1 MREYT
6 PTLIITRF
14 AACSGTVM
22 VLFGDDTGM
31 TTVRMERR
39 PQEAPFPCE
48 DGTKATARVPFLH
61 EDGTKAT
68 ARVPAHPPLIPRLYY
83 DYETAPRR
91 VQAVPYDVHQAGTSS
106 VRI

>member
-39 PQEAPFPCE
+39 PQEAPF
-48 DGTKATARVPFLH
+48 LH

-83 DYETAPRR
+83 DHETAPRR

-106 VRI
+106 ARIDSIL